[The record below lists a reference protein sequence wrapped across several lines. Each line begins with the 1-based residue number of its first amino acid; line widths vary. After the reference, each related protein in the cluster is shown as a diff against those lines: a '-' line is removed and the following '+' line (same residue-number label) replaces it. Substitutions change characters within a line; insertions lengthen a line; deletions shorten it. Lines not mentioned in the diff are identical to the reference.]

1 MGLGCSL
8 AHTVQQREPRES
20 LPRAGRDPVS
30 SLSLFPVEA
39 GESDEREEG
48 DEGGSRP
55 SVSESDGVQLSVT

>member
-8 AHTVQQREPRES
+8 ARTVEQRESRES
-20 LPRAGRDPVS
+20 LPRAGRDPVP
-30 SLSLFPVEA
+30 SLSLFLVEA

-55 SVSESDGVQLSVT
+55 SASESGG